1 MADEFNPFENQS
13 EQQPFGQQVQPDQ
26 PFGQQ
31 VPQDQPF
38 GQPDQAFG
46 QQAQQYNQ
54 QFDQQQYGQQQ
65 FNQQQYGQQQFNQQ
79 YGQQQFN
86 QQYGQ
91 QQYGYGQQQAYGQQ
105 QYGYGQQQYAYGQ
118 QPMAQGQY
126 VQQPYAPKPDSN
138 MGLAIFTTLCCCLPL
153 GIVAIIYASKVNDYY
168 NSGNY
173 QAAVQAAKDAK
184 NWCIWGIVGGIVS
197 SAIYLIFSAGTIG
210 SLISSAQYY

>member
-1 MADEFNPFENQS
+1 MNPQNYD
-13 EQQPFGQQVQPDQ
+13 G
-26 PFGQQ
+26 
-31 VPQDQPF
+31 
-38 GQPDQAFG
+38 
-46 QQAQQYNQ
+46 
-54 QFDQQQYGQQQ
+54 QQYGQQSDYG
-65 FNQQQYGQQQFNQQ
+65 QQPNYGQQQPN
-79 YGQQQFN
+79 YGQQQPQYGYGQQ